1 MIAPLVILFLSL
13 INPNESI
20 QRTSF
25 NCQCGVDDK
34 NKDHEVYKNK
44 NHDHDYHFRIVGGE
58 DVQNE
63 IPWFVFVVQ
72 KPPGRSIY
80 RCGGTLLNREWVLT
94 VAHCVCHDKINL
106 KCVRE
111 GGRVKTKYDLTHIE
125 MYLGSVIPKF
135 SFKEID
141 DSLFRSPERIVVHEG
156 YNPEMF
162 DKSYNDIALIK
173 MNKPFY
179 ADKVELVKTMPICLP
194 HSKSFKDED
203 KSGFSVGFG
212 TEKQRFCRTNGIG
225 PEIHQ
230 VCALTTIY
238 SYKGD
243 KGDNKPKTFPLKR
256 RQCITDRSPAMAHGT
271 PCYHFHKGAQAKKY
285 FQSNKIDEVVL
296 IPKGKGLKDA
306 TGCIR
311 TDKGRS
317 GKDGWCGTILPVYI
331 LKAKKFAEPL
341 FQ

>member
-1 MIAPLVILFLSL
+1 MQKE
-13 INPNESI
+13 NPW
-20 QRTSF
+20 
-25 NCQCGVDDK
+25 
-34 NKDHEVYKNK
+34 Y
-44 NHDHDYHFRIVGGE
+44 
-58 DVQNE
+58 
-63 IPWFVFVVQ
+63 VFVVL
-72 KPPGRSIY
+72 KPPNNMLNL
-80 RCGGTLLNREWVLT
+80 RCGGSLLNTEWVLT
-94 VAHCVCHDKINL
+94 VAHCVCNDGL
-106 KCVRE
+106 TCVRE
-111 GGRVKTKYDLTHIE
+111 GGRLQTNYSLTSVE
-125 MYLGSVIPKF
+125 MYLGADTPRLSRIVHH
-135 SFKEID
+135 E
-141 DSLFRSPERIVVHEG
+141 SLFRSAERIVVHEG
-156 YNPEMF
+156 YEPKMF

-179 ADKVELVKTMPICLP
+179 ADKVELVKMMPICLP

-203 KSGFSVGFG
+203 KPGFSVGFG
-212 TEKQRFCRTNGIG
+212 TEKQPICRTNGIG

-230 VCALTTIY
+230 VCASKTIY

-243 KGDNKPKTFPLKR
+243 QKPKTLNLKP
-256 RQCITDRSPAMAHGT
+256 RQCLTDRSPAMAHGT
-271 PCYHFHKGAQAKKY
+271 PCFNFHKGAQTKKY

>member
-1 MIAPLVILFLSL
+1 MIALLVILFLSL
-13 INPNESI
+13 INPKESN
-20 QRTSF
+20 RTSF
-25 NCQCGVDDK
+25 NCPCGVDEK

-58 DVQNE
+58 DVQKEN
-63 IPWFVFVVQ
+63 PWYVFVVL
-72 KPPGRSIY
+72 KPLTGLMVG
-80 RCGGTLLNREWVLT
+80 RCGGSLLNREWVLT
-94 VAHCVCHDKINL
+94 AAHCVCHDKINL

-111 GGRVKTKYDLTHIE
+111 GGRVKTNYSLTSVE
-125 MYLGSVIPKF
+125 MYLGADTPRLSRIAHH
-135 SFKEID
+135 E
-141 DSLFRSPERIVVHEG
+141 SLFRSAERIVVHEG
-156 YNPEMF
+156 YEPKMF

-173 MNKPFY
+173 MDKPFY
-179 ADKVELVKTMPICLP
+179 ADKVELVKMMPICLP

-203 KSGFSVGFG
+203 KPGFSVGFG

-230 VCALTTIY
+230 VCASKTIY

-243 KGDNKPKTFPLKR
+243 KGEELKTLNLKP
-256 RQCITDRSPAMAHGT
+256 RQCLTHRSPAMAPGT